1 MNFSLIES
9 HIAWRYLFSKKG
21 HNAINIVSG
30 ISAAAVVVVTAAM
43 ICVLSVMNGFGS
55 LVEQMFSEFDPPLL
69 VVPEEGQTLR
79 TDTAPVVS
87 LYARE
92 DIQAVSMQL
101 EQTALVRY
109 KDHQLPARVLGV
121 DTLFEATANMSN
133 IITDGFF
140 SVWDGAFDRATLG
153 QGLAAQLGM
162 NAHFTGALHLYAPQR
177 TGRINM
183 LRPDKSLQHEHAFI
197 AGTFAVNQIE
207 YDDQLILV
215 SLPLAQRLFEYDEY
229 TATALRIAPKK
240 GQKIDK
246 VQNEIAKVL
255 GPGYKVLN
263 RYEQQADFFRILRI
277 EKWLTILL
285 LVFILL
291 IASFNIIGSL
301 SMLIIDKREDI
312 RILSDL
318 GADEPTIRRI
328 FLLEGWFIS
337 ALGTLLGI
345 IIGVLICLGQQH
357 FGWLKLGTGSE
368 YIISVYPVQVQI
380 ADILLVAAVVLALGF
395 VAAWYPSRKLKV
407 LPCLLC
413 LLLLACTPNKPS
425 SYRGLPQ
432 QYTTAYEQIYG
443 HCYDSVPYAVVGL
456 DIYSDGLTLDEER
469 RIKGTGYNL
478 CITDI
483 FVPDSLLEEGTY
495 RSLPYTEQGIADP
508 QPFTFLPG
516 RDFEGYP
523 HGMYILN
530 IEEDQVLSIQ
540 VLDSGSFVYRNDSLA
555 LTLYFR
561 NTYGSRVT
569 YNCYFTGPLL
579 PRLKQ

>member
-1 MNFSLIES
+1 
-9 HIAWRYLFSKKG
+9 
-21 HNAINIVSG
+21 
-30 ISAAAVVVVTAAM
+30 
-43 ICVLSVMNGFGS
+43 
-55 LVEQMFSEFDPPLL
+55 
-69 VVPEEGQTLR
+69 
-79 TDTAPVVS
+79 
-87 LYARE
+87 
-92 DIQAVSMQL
+92 
-101 EQTALVRY
+101 
-109 KDHQLPARVLGV
+109 
-121 DTLFEATANMSN
+121 
-133 IITDGFF
+133 
-140 SVWDGAFDRATLG
+140 
-153 QGLAAQLGM
+153 
-162 NAHFTGALHLYAPQR
+162 
-177 TGRINM
+177 
-183 LRPDKSLQHEHAFI
+183 
-197 AGTFAVNQIE
+197 
-207 YDDQLILV
+207 
-215 SLPLAQRLFEYDEY
+215 
-229 TATALRIAPKK
+229 
-240 GQKIDK
+240 
-246 VQNEIAKVL
+246 
-255 GPGYKVLN
+255 
-263 RYEQQADFFRILRI
+263 
-277 EKWLTILL
+277 
-285 LVFILL
+285 
-291 IASFNIIGSL
+291 
-301 SMLIIDKREDI
+301 MLIIDKREDI

-345 IIGVLICLGQQH
+345 IIGVLVCLGQQH

-413 LLLLACTPNKPS
+413 LLLVACTPNKPS

-443 HCYDSVPYAVVGL
+443 HCYDSVTCAVVGL

-579 PRLKQ
+579 PWLKQ

>member
-413 LLLLACTPNKPS
+413 LLLVACTPNKPS

-483 FVPDSLLEEGTY
+483 FVSDSLLEEGTY

-540 VLDSGSFVYRNDSLA
+540 VLDSGSMVYRNDSLTF
-555 LTLYFR
+555 TLYFR

-579 PRLKQ
+579 PWLKQ